1 MPAPPPEHHCI
12 PHECLDRGL
21 HARFW
26 WKDGHLYAPGAPH
39 IYDEGDFAM
48 PPDDY
53 LATRTP
59 DFETNVHE
67 VEFGYDRGKGDCDLL
82 AI

>member
-1 MPAPPPEHHCI
+1 
-12 PHECLDRGL
+12 
-21 HARFW
+21 
-26 WKDGHLYAPGAPH
+26 
-39 IYDEGDFAM
+39 M